1 MAARLQLLDQ
11 ESMMMNH
18 RRWLSFFSALLLV
31 CFCSSAFAQRGGKA
45 EPGRIE
51 FKHGTNTTTINDEVK
66 NDEEAEYVFVA
77 KKGQR
82 LTIRLTSNPNRSVVF
97 DLKAPDDADLGLEYD
112 ANYSFNKILPV
123 SGEYFLVV
131 VRPTSAKG
139 RSGYKLAVTI
149 K

>member
-1 MAARLQLLDQ
+1 M
-11 ESMMMNH
+11 
-18 RRWLSFFSALLLV
+18 LV
-31 CFCSSAFAQRGGKA
+31 CFSSSPTLAQGGGKA
-45 EPGRIE
+45 EPGRVE
-51 FKHGTNTTTINDEVK
+51 FKRGSNTATINGQIK
-66 NDEEAEYVFVA
+66 NAEEAEYVFVA

-82 LTIRLTSNPNRSVVF
+82 LTIKLTSSPSRSAVF

-139 RSGYKLAVTI
+139 RSSYKLGVTI